1 MTYATRDK
9 AAKAIEAKGYALR
22 PAAVMGA
29 APWVKAGGYAWISEV
44 WSPKHGKYRF
54 QAHMAGA

>member
-9 AAKAIEAKGYALR
+9 AVKAIEAKGFVYER
-22 PAAVMGA
+22 PSMMGA
-29 APWVKAGGYAWISEV
+29 ASFRMGSAYAWITEV

-54 QAHMAGA
+54 QANMAGV